1 MSSKHD
7 TNQRAQTL
15 FYFLQF
21 LPAFRCKPVTLAYF
35 SSDHP
40 LPDCDIAFT
49 QQGMQRR
56 IQRTWAQRKSVLVHF
71 FENLQPVHLSVAA
84 KDNA

>member
-7 TNQRAQTL
+7 THQRAQTL

-21 LPAFRCKPVTLAYF
+21 LSAFRCKPVTLAYF

-56 IQRTWAQRKSVLVHF
+56 IQRIWAQRKSRACSFLPIF
-71 FENLQPVHLSVAA
+71 SPYTSPSAA